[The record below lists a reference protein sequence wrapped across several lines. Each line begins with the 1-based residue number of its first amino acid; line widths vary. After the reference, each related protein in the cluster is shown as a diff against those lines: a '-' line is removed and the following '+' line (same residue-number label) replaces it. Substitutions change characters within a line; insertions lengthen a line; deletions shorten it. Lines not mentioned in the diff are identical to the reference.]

1 MTESALPVSAR
12 LVIIGGGIVGC
23 NAAYQLARLG
33 WQDVLVVDKGQLP
46 YNDGSTSHAPGGM
59 HVTNAS

>member
-23 NAAYQLARLG
+23 NAAYQLA
-33 WQDVLVVDKGQLP
+33 LVTCMPPGAWLVDPSL
-46 YNDGSTSHAPGGM
+46 
-59 HVTNAS
+59 